1 MSAARGREQGPSP
14 PSLARLGPRTAK
26 ACVEALTMLAVPSSQ
41 RERAGPLSAG
51 SHPVR
56 AAHRLCVCR
65 GHSAVDYAEQRE
77 GGGKTAGSRLA
88 WTVHRLC
95 ACCGPDTVGCAE
107 QREGERR
114 VPPRRVSPDPGHA
127 PPMRVSWSWSC
138 LMCRAA
144 TLRGQGPS
152 PPGLAGS
159 GRAQRLCLCS
169 GPYTVGCAAQRKGE
183 SRVPPAGSRPARA
196 AHHLSGCHDHDAVSC
211 AEQQDGGGKAP
222 PRQI

>member
-1 MSAARGREQGPSP
+1 
-14 PSLARLGPRTAK
+14 
-26 ACVEALTMLAVPSSQ
+26 MLAVPSSQ

-65 GHSAVDYAEQRE
+65 GHNAVDYAEQRE

-107 QREGERR
+107 QREGKRR
-114 VPPRRVSPDPGHA
+114 VPPSRVSPDPGHA
-127 PPMRVSWSWSC
+127 PPMRVSRSWSC
-138 LMCRAA
+138 RMCRAA

-169 GPYTVGCAAQRKGE
+169 GPYTVGCADQRKGE
-183 SRVPPAGSRPARA
+183 SSVPPCRISPGPGRAPPERVSRP
-196 AHHLSGCHDHDAVSC
+196 
-211 AEQQDGGGKAP
+211 
-222 PRQI
+222 